1 MKFYNTA
8 AEPHDQAGQLKQALW
23 DISGHL
29 HWIARKSVC
38 VDDKQG
44 SYHQNLKVSALQN
57 NRQKRQH
64 LSRVVIVEGIF
75 AGRVGAGHRDAAET
89 ADPTNCV

>member
-1 MKFYNTA
+1 MTLA
-8 AEPHDQAGQLKQALW
+8 TGQAGQLKQALW
-23 DISGHL
+23 DISGNL
-29 HWIARKSVC
+29 HCIARKSVC

-57 NRQKRQH
+57 NPQKRQH